1 MLYHILKDSKKC
13 GIIPCFD
20 FIDCTKKAEGAFLEE
35 QQEAILSLTSGE
47 EEWIKELLIREI
59 EDQFCVSVAYQDGKG
74 GTLQ

>member
-1 MLYHILKDSKKC
+1 M
-13 GIIPCFD
+13 
-20 FIDCTKKAEGAFLEE
+20 EE

-74 GTLQ
+74 STLR